1 MSRAIISGGGTGGH
15 IYPALTI
22 AETMQRKYGTEFL
35 FVGSDAGLENEIVPA
50 AGYSLT
56 TLPIRGIE
64 RRLTIQHLKTLALA
78 ATSVVKADQLIRDW
92 RPDVVI
98 GTGGYVCGPV
108 LLASALR
115 GIPTLIQEQ
124 NVIPGV
130 TNRILSRVVTKIALG
145 YEEACRHF
153 PKPEKCV
160 VTGNPVRPEV
170 MSVTRDA
177 ARRELEIPADDF
189 VILAAGG
196 SRGARTINEAMQ
208 AVFAHYAATSG
219 VTVLHVSGKGEY
231 ERCRSQFEHA
241 GLTGYRHLRLLPY
254 IDRMP
259 VALAAADLAVFR
271 AGAVGLAEL
280 TARGI
285 PSILIPYPYATANHQ
300 LYNAK
305 ALAAAGAAEVIE
317 NRDLS
322 GEWLVAKTEDLRR
335 TPQVLAQMATASRR
349 LGRPDAADTIAELAF
364 SFIR

>member
-1 MSRAIISGGGTGGH
+1 MISGGGTGGH

-22 AETMQRKYGTEFL
+22 VETMKRKYGTEFL

-64 RRLTIQHLKTLALA
+64 RRLTVKHIKTLALA
-78 ATSVVKADQLIRDW
+78 ATSVIKAARLIRRW

-108 LLASALR
+108 LLAAALQ
-115 GIPTLIQEQ
+115 GIPTVIQEQ

-130 TNRILSRVVTKIALG
+130 TNRILSRVVTRIALG
-145 YEEACRHF
+145 YAEAQQHF
-153 PKPEKCV
+153 PTPDKCV

-170 MSVTRDA
+170 MSVTRA
-177 ARRELEIPADDF
+177 EARRELDIPADDF

-208 AVFAHYAATSG
+208 AVFAHYAATTC
-219 VTVLHVSGKGEY
+219 VTILHVSGRGEY
-231 ERCRSQFEHA
+231 ERCRSQLDRE
-241 GLTGYRHLRLLPY
+241 GLTGYRHLRLVPY
-254 IDRMP
+254 MDRMP

-271 AGAVGLAEL
+271 AGAIGLAEL

-305 ALAAAGAAEVIE
+305 ALETAGAAQVIE
-317 NRDLS
+317 NHELT
-322 GEWLVAKTEDLRR
+322 GKLLVERTEKLRQA
-335 TPQVLAQMATASRR
+335 PQVLAQMAIASRR